1 MKLLA
6 YLIITA
12 SLIAGA
18 LSAATAYLVNI
29 DDPASHDRL
38 AEADLTF
45 KSPAGK
51 YDPTPPTDDQQAAQ
65 LAQTI
70 ADLHRRL
77 DEQKRA
83 ESNIPEP
90 DFIRPLDLDL
100 QSPNPVDTDTPAT
113 LRVAAAE
120 ARAPI
125 ARPGDPVTAE
135 TLALLEANGVSLI
148 RVKEFGP
155 TRWPHNWV
163 FVLAVVGLTGGAFI
177 IKAQRKPSRKTSPSA
192 EATQQSDAHA
202 AIQNIAS
209 AIANLDQQLPAETNE
224 HAKLQRIIKTLGAV
238 QRNDVPAFAA
248 DRPHLVADLGLAGFA
263 ELMDRFAAL
272 ERQINRAWSAAADDE
287 LEESLACI
295 DAARD
300 RLPPVQDKLPKGP

>member
-29 DDPASHDRL
+29 SDAASHDRL
-38 AEADLTF
+38 ATANLTF
-45 KSPAGK
+45 KSPAGE
-51 YDPTPPTDDQQAAQ
+51 YDPTPPPGDEQAAEV
-65 LAQTI
+65 AETI
-70 ADLHRRL
+70 ADLHQRL
-77 DEQKRA
+77 DQERQA
-83 ESNIPEP
+83 EANIPEP
-90 DFIRPLDLDL
+90 YCISTLDLDL
-100 QSPNPVDTDTPAT
+100 QDPPAVNTDTPAT
-113 LRVAAAE
+113 ARVNAAE
-120 ARAPI
+120 ASAPI

-135 TLALLEANGVSLI
+135 TLTLLQRKGVSLI
-148 RVKEFGP
+148 RVKEFSL

-163 FVLAVVGLTGGAFI
+163 FALAVVGLLGGAFI
-177 IKAQRKPSRKTSPSA
+177 IKAQRRPSRKVSPSA

-202 AIQNIAS
+202 AIRNIAT
-209 AIANLDQQLPAETNE
+209 AIATLDQQLPAESNDN
-224 HAKLQRIIKTLGAV
+224 ARLQRIIKTLGAV

-248 DRPHLVADLGLAGFA
+248 DRPQLVADLGLGGFA

-272 ERQINRAWSAAADDE
+272 ERQINRAWSAAADNE
-287 LEESLACI
+287 IEESLACI

-300 RLPPVQDKLPKGP
+300 RLPAVQEKLPATP